1 MAPDLQA
8 LLADLE
14 QESSSLDSILTA
26 LNPRDWTRL
35 TPAPGWT
42 VAHQVAH
49 LAWTDAALVS
59 ALRTPEAFSAL
70 AAQVAAN
77 PHTVDRAATDGATE
91 TPTVLLTR
99 WREGRAA
106 VRSAL
111 LTCPPRQRIPW
122 FGPPMGAATAIS
134 ARVMETFG
142 HGQDIR
148 DTFAIEPAASERLH
162 HVAHLAVAARDFAF
176 RNHDL
181 PVPAAPFRVEL
192 EYGGLRWESGP
203 ADADE
208 RVAGSTLDFALLATR
223 RRHRDDCALSA
234 DGAVADRW
242 LAIVQAY
249 AGDPGPGREP
259 HTIAAAHHPKPGISS
274 ALMGATRITGSGG
287 LAAKLSAT

>member
-1 MAPDLQA
+1 MARDLPA

-14 QESSSLDSILTA
+14 QESSSLDSILTS
-26 LNPRDWTRL
+26 LEPREWTRL

-59 ALRTPEAFSAL
+59 ALRTPEAFSPL

-77 PHTVDRAATDGATE
+77 PQTVDRAATDGANE
-91 TPTVLLTR
+91 APPLLLTR
-99 WREGRAA
+99 WRDGRAA
-106 VRSAL
+106 VRSAI
-111 LTCPPRQRIPW
+111 LTCPPGQRIPW

-148 DTFAIEPAASERLH
+148 DTFATKPVGSERLH
-162 HVAHLAVAARDFAF
+162 HIAHLAVAARDFAF

-181 PVPAAPFRVEL
+181 PVPTAPFRVEL
-192 EYGGLRWESGP
+192 EYDGLRWESGP
-203 ADADE
+203 VDADE

-223 RRHRDDCALSA
+223 RRHRADCALSA
-234 DGAVADRW
+234 NGTVADQW
-242 LAIVQAY
+242 LAIMQAY
-249 AGDPGPGREP
+249 AGDPGHGREP
-259 HTIAAAHHPKPGISS
+259 HTSAAAHQPSPGS
-274 ALMGATRITGSGG
+274 AKS
-287 LAAKLSAT
+287 